1 MYWFGHSRILNEI
14 KAYHH
19 APINPNQ
26 HIRSNFFQIP
36 NISSFSK
43 MSAVKEKIDT
53 LLQEKKVVVISKS
66 YCPFCKKAKQV
77 LAKYNIPKEHIAILE
92 IENDSSCEEIQK
104 YMQVLTGGR
113 SVPRVFIGGKCIGGG
128 DETMA
133 LHNKGKLEPLLKNV
147 GALA

>member
-1 MYWFGHSRILNEI
+1 MLLLIQINISDPIFSR
-14 KAYHH
+14 Y
-19 APINPNQ
+19 
-26 HIRSNFFQIP
+26 QIP
-36 NISSFSK
+36 NTTSFSK

-133 LHNKGKLEPLLKNV
+133 LHNKGKLEPLLKSV

>member
-1 MYWFGHSRILNEI
+1 MLLIQ
-14 KAYHH
+14 
-19 APINPNQ
+19 INISDPL
-26 HIRSNFFQIP
+26 FFRYQIP
-36 NISSFSK
+36 NTSSFLK
-43 MSAVKEKIDT
+43 MSEVKEKIDT
-53 LLQEKKVVVISKS
+53 LLQEKKIVVISKS
-66 YCPFCKKAKQV
+66 YCPFCKKAKEV
-77 LAKYNIPKEHIAILE
+77 LAKYNIPNEHIAILE

-133 LHNKGKLEPLLKNV
+133 LHNNGQLESLLKNV

>member
-1 MYWFGHSRILNEI
+1 MGVDIE
-14 KAYHH
+14 
-19 APINPNQ
+19 
-26 HIRSNFFQIP
+26 
-36 NISSFSK
+36 SSLQRLIFSK
-43 MSAVKEKIDT
+43 MSAVREKIDT

-92 IENDSSCEEIQK
+92 IENDSSCEEIQQ

>member
-1 MYWFGHSRILNEI
+1 MLLIQ
-14 KAYHH
+14 
-19 APINPNQ
+19 INISDPL
-26 HIRSNFFQIP
+26 FFRYQIP
-36 NISSFSK
+36 NTSSFLK
-43 MSAVKEKIDT
+43 MSEVKEKIDT
-53 LLQEKKVVVISKS
+53 LLQEKKIVVISKS

-77 LAKYNIPKEHIAILE
+77 LAKYKIAKEHIAILE

>member
-1 MYWFGHSRILNEI
+1 
-14 KAYHH
+14 
-19 APINPNQ
+19 
-26 HIRSNFFQIP
+26 
-36 NISSFSK
+36 
-43 MSAVKEKIDT
+43 MSTVKEKIDT

-133 LHNKGKLEPLLKNV
+133 LHNKGKLEPLLKSV